1 MVMDSRLSISS
12 LDSALERDDLVTL
25 KRELS
30 KFQPPEETCPKTSHS
45 IPKLNLFRLFQ
56 SSGGSLTIKAGQKI
70 LAFKY
75 FLLKKPFDPAS
86 VTPEAVNH
94 QLVVSVNSLIYPTT
108 FGYVRHMIK
117 QAKKNGGEEAV
128 MIGGEEEEVIEG
140 EEENVFVGVVEEV
153 KKTGGEE
160 EAVIEG
166 EEENVFVGV
175 LECGDK
181 LESVSP
187 PPHLG
192 SSDIDET
199 DVDETEHEDK
209 NAPENTQI

>member
-12 LDSALERDDLVTL
+12 LDSALASDDLVTL

-117 QAKKNGGEEAV
+117 QGKKNRGEEAV
-128 MIGGEEEEVIEG
+128 MIGGEEE
-140 EEENVFVGVVEEV
+140 
-153 KKTGGEE
+153 K
-160 EAVIEG
+160 VIEG

-199 DVDETEHEDK
+199 DVDETEPEDK